1 MVQELTRSPS
11 PVVRNNCLVALADM
25 CIHFTALVD
34 SYLPRLSA
42 LIRDPHDLVR
52 KQALALLAN
61 LLMKDYVK
69 WRGALF
75 HRFALALVDS
85 CAEVRQLAEY
95 LLGDT
100 LATKAPLLA
109 YNHFVEAIFVLN
121 GCQAGL
127 YAGRIGGG
135 GGPGGGPASASQAA
149 DALAAA
155 ADPTGAFSLK
165 GESSEMRRLA
175 VVLRRAQRDVV
186 YHTLL
191 RRMSP
196 EHKFATQAKLVAE
209 VLGAVADGLLPLQ
222 EQGAAE
228 VLGDALRLLASKHIK
243 VSTSRMVAGDEDALM
258 AAAGGEA
265 AGAGATQAVAE
276 VAKAKGKLVSAM
288 MKKHLVESVVPL
300 LVELK
305 AMLSE
310 TRHPLLG
317 PLMTC
322 MVALLREHKGELED
336 ILVAHKQLAKE
347 LLFDMKQAEVAAK
360 QQA

>member
-1 MVQELTRSPS
+1 LCIVDESLAKRCAPLMVQELTRSPS

-52 KQALALLAN
+52 KQTLAVRPAALLHGPQALALLAN

-135 GGPGGGPASASQAA
+135 GGPGGGSASASQAA

-165 GESSEMRRLA
+165 GESSEMR
-175 VVLRRAQRDVV
+175 AQRDVV

-196 EHKFATQAKLVAE
+196 EHKFATQAKL
-209 VLGAVADGLLPLQ
+209 
-222 EQGAAE
+222 
-228 VLGDALRLLASKHIK
+228 
-243 VSTSRMVAGDEDALM
+243 
-258 AAAGGEA
+258 
-265 AGAGATQAVAE
+265 
-276 VAKAKGKLVSAM
+276 
-288 MKKHLVESVVPL
+288 
-300 LVELK
+300 
-305 AMLSE
+305 
-310 TRHPLLG
+310 
-317 PLMTC
+317 
-322 MVALLREHKGELED
+322 
-336 ILVAHKQLAKE
+336 
-347 LLFDMKQAEVAAK
+347 
-360 QQA
+360 